1 MKIKDLKALLSYL
14 EDDEE
19 VYIRY
24 GKSGMIS
31 DVGLELVC
39 DDNGIG
45 DFILLCSNGRNI
57 QTTGMDGE

>member
-1 MKIKDLKALLSYL
+1 MKVKDLKALLSYH

-24 GKSGMIS
+24 GESCMVS
-31 DVGLELVC
+31 DIGLELVC

-57 QTTGMDGE
+57 QETGMDGD